1 MSDLVP
7 RAIDAYVEDLVAP
20 RDAALAAVEAQ
31 GRRDDW
37 PIVGPAEGTL
47 LHVLTRL
54 VNAKRA
60 LELGTAI
67 GYSTTWIAR
76 ALQPGGEL
84 VTVEWNP
91 DTAKLAAANLQR
103 TGVAPRVRILVG
115 DAVNILV
122 DVEGPFDLVF
132 NDIDKEAYPKVL
144 PRIADLVRVGGLLV
158 TDNVLWSGRVANRRT
173 KDAATR
179 AIRAYNDRLA
189 ADPRFVSVIVP
200 LRDGVSVALKVR

>member
-1 MSDLVP
+1 
-7 RAIDAYVEDLVAP
+7 
-20 RDAALAAVEAQ
+20 
-31 GRRDDW
+31 
-37 PIVGPAEGTL
+37 
-47 LHVLTRL
+47 
-54 VNAKRA
+54 
-60 LELGTAI
+60 
-67 GYSTTWIAR
+67 
-76 ALQPGGEL
+76 
-84 VTVEWNP
+84 
-91 DTAKLAAANLQR
+91 
-103 TGVAPRVRILVG
+103 VG